1 MSEVKKIIPSLLTIG
16 RIVLTVILAVIIE
29 NNLRLGVGVIQ
40 QASIISMMI
49 LNGMIYLSDFLDGR
63 LARKWQSCSK
73 LGEWLDIAADVF
85 YLISQC
91 GLLVYYKQMPSYVV
105 GCMGVEFSFFM
116 LSSLWCRTSKKKLFL
131 FDQVGRM
138 TAVYYYILPMLYGV
152 AVFMGH
158 GEIKPLLNLICI
170 VLTSIA
176 VGGRITLMI
185 RKKKTTRNILASI
198 SKSFMPFL

>member
-49 LNGMIYLSDFLDGR
+49 LSGMIYLSDFLDGR

-116 LSSLWCRTSKKKLFL
+116 LSSLWCRTSEKELFL

-152 AVFMGH
+152 AVFIGH